1 MKNIITIALLAVA
14 VISHAQNQTAA
25 DSSSQLAIFN
35 TGRNITVL
43 STDFGGA
50 LTADLIGDMVM
61 AYG

>member
-25 DSSSQLAIFN
+25 DSSQLAIFN